1 MPNPSSHAKTPDQ
14 TPDRSAWTLPILGSV
29 LGHAIILVAIGAPII
44 SPPKT
49 DTGIE
54 TTLASEA
61 QFAAASQA
69 LKAHHDAKQSTSS
82 ISAADQA
89 LMQAQS
95 QRTYDQPRVRHS
107 TSQISN
113 SQSSMFDTPSYDP
126 IAPTDTISEPTDGI
140 DGVFAQA
147 ESAAAGG
154 SESSRQPSRAEI
166 NSALSSV
173 RNRVES
179 IWKRYPNQPNQ
190 TISFQVNLD
199 DQGNVTGISF
209 GGGHP
214 DLRESVSAS
223 VHAAAPFTELAGLR
237 NSIKMQ
243 FTTEQLISAPSTS
256 EPAAEEF

>member
-1 MPNPSSHAKTPDQ
+1 MSMPNPPSHAKTPDQ
-14 TPDRSAWTLPILGSV
+14 TADRTVWTLPILASV

-44 SPPKT
+44 SPPQT
-49 DTGIE
+49 DTGIQ
-54 TTLASEA
+54 TTLASQE

-69 LKAHHDAKQSTSS
+69 LKAHHDAKQSTTAITS
-82 ISAADQA
+82 ADQA
-89 LMQAQS
+89 LIQAQS

-107 TSQISN
+107 STQITSSQPSLFEPSFDPMQSN
-113 SQSSMFDTPSYDP
+113 
-126 IAPTDTISEPTDGI
+126 DTISKPSNSIDGI
-140 DGVFAQA
+140 FAEA

-154 SESSRQPSRAEI
+154 AELSRQPSRAEI

-173 RNRVES
+173 KSRIES

-214 DLRESVSAS
+214 DLRESVTAS
-223 VHAAAPFTELAGLR
+223 VHAAAPFTELEGIR

-243 FTTEQLISAPSTS
+243 FTTEQLISAPSS
-256 EPAAEEF
+256 DSADEF